1 MASHDCLSFAALDH
15 SQIYLNGN
23 RTLELF
29 QLVYGTFDGGT
40 NRAVEIQNLILF
52 KVLQYSHSF
61 KVLQYRKKYDFFFNY

>member
-40 NRAVEIQNLILF
+40 NRAVG
-52 KVLQYSHSF
+52 S
-61 KVLQYRKKYDFFFNY
+61 RT